1 VGRQQRRKEETV
13 NNHAQDPARAEADL
27 IDLRVQL
34 LAEREGLDKWNAYQK
49 YLSSPDGMRK
59 LADLRLVQR
68 RYAEED
74 QLRSAAQWL
83 EQDDE
88 T

>member
-1 VGRQQRRKEETV
+1 MNRVV
-13 NNHAQDPARAEADL
+13 QDPARAEAEL

-34 LAEREGLDKWNAYQK
+34 LAEREAIDKWSAYKK

-59 LADLRLVQR
+59 LADLKLVQR

-74 QLRSAAQWL
+74 QLRTVAASIDQF
-83 EQDDE
+83 ESRS
-88 T
+88 

>member
-1 VGRQQRRKEETV
+1 V

-34 LAEREGLDKWNAYQK
+34 LAEREGLDKWSAYQK
-49 YLSSPDGMRK
+49 YLRSSDGMRK
-59 LADLRLVQR
+59 LADLKLVQR
-68 RYAEED
+68 SYAEED
-74 QLRSAAQWL
+74 QLRTAAQWL